1 MLAPALDRGGAVL
14 ADAGIPASVVTAAG
28 FAAGVG
34 ACLAVAAQAWALG
47 LVLWLANRLL
57 DGLDGPVARRRGP
70 TEVGGFLDIMAD
82 FAVYAGMVLALAV
95 AVPSARLA
103 CVALMVAYYLSG
115 TAFLAVSSLL
125 ERQHSS
131 IVAGS
136 RYDDGRSLR
145 FVGGLAEGTETVLVY
160 TAICLLPSHATF
172 IAWAFAVAVAVT
184 AVQRVLLG
192 VSLLAPT
199 TVTTDPATTTAADE
213 RARPDGVDQLAGG
226 QPTPRLGSQPDH
238 V

>member
-1 MLAPALDRGGAVL
+1 MLAPALDRVGAVL
-14 ADAGIPASVVTAAG
+14 ADAGIPATLVTAAG

-34 ACLAVAAQAWALG
+34 ACLGVAAQAWTLG

-82 FAVYAGMVLALAV
+82 FAVYSGMVLALAV

-125 ERQHSS
+125 ERQRS
-131 IVAGS
+131 IGAGS

-184 AVQRVLLG
+184 GVQRVLLG

-199 TVTTDPATTTAADE
+199 TVTTDPATTTVADE
-213 RARPDGVDQLAGG
+213 RARPDGVYQPAGG
-226 QPTPRLGSQPDH
+226 QPTPRLGGQPDH